1 MPQQESGKTLTLTD
15 ITQWDLEVD
24 KYGNIAVRDADRNI
38 IAFIGEVFGWLG
50 LDEGKRV
57 KTEDYARLIANAPA
71 MFRTLKAVVSPD
83 DFIATKTIVELLN
96 RIEGKESE

>member
-38 IAFIGEVFGWLG
+38 IAFIGEVFGWL
-50 LDEGKRV
+50 DI
-57 KTEDYARLIANAPA
+57 TEDYARLIANAPA